1 MIKSN
6 YWEWILWY
14 INIKINKQY
23 HFESPTMYMREVMGA
38 LSCCVEKFSIFQDI
52 IRLEGS
58 FIMDR
63 ESRLALR
70 SWTKTSVPNTQQS
83 LTRYPL
89 RRKLKDWRDRNLS
102 KPHSILM
109 SWNLLIVPSAST
121 RYIAYYKSINK
132 QNKFPNNFPNCCGV
146 FLWLMY
152 NKCDVN
158 GGTCVS
164 DVTLITIY
172 HFNKL

>member
-1 MIKSN
+1 
-6 YWEWILWY
+6 
-14 INIKINKQY
+14 
-23 HFESPTMYMREVMGA
+23 MGT
-38 LSCCVEKFSIFQDI
+38 LSCCVEKFSIFQVI

-83 LTRYPL
+83 LTRYL
-89 RRKLKDWRDRNLS
+89 LERKLKESRGRNLS

-109 SWNLLIVPSAST
+109 SWNLLIVLSAST
-121 RYIAYYKSINK
+121 IYIANYKSINK
-132 QNKFPNNFPNCCGV
+132 QNKFPNNFSNCCGV
-146 FLWLMY
+146 ILWLMY

-158 GGTCVS
+158 GCTCVS
-164 DVTLITIY
+164 DVTLTTIY
-172 HFNKL
+172 HFNKLWREMLTNTLRGLV

>member
-1 MIKSN
+1 
-6 YWEWILWY
+6 
-14 INIKINKQY
+14 
-23 HFESPTMYMREVMGA
+23 MGI
-38 LSCCVEKFSIFQDI
+38 LSCCVEKISIFQVI
-52 IRLEGS
+52 IQLEGS

-89 RRKLKDWRDRNLS
+89 ERKLKESRGRNLS

-121 RYIAYYKSINK
+121 RYIANYKSINK
-132 QNKFPNNFPNCCGV
+132 QNKFPNNFLNCCGV
-146 FLWLMY
+146 ILWLMY

-158 GGTCVS
+158 GCTCVN
-164 DVTLITIY
+164 DVTLTTIY
-172 HFNKL
+172 HFNKLWREMLMNTLRGLV